1 MRIGILGGTFNPIHI
16 GHLVLAE
23 EAKEKLNLEK
33 VIFVP
38 AYIPPHKKGEEI
50 TEADDRLKM
59 VNLAI
64 RGNPSFE
71 VSTFEIDSKN
81 TSYSIQTLREFKK
94 RYGEDTK
101 LFFITGADSLG
112 ELFSWKGLDEIFKLS
127 QFIVANRPGYDVA
140 NLPKEVEVVT
150 ITPLEISSS
159 QIRRKI
165 KEHKSIRY
173 LVPEAVREY
182 ITAKGL
188 YK

>member
-38 AYIPPHKKGEEI
+38 VYIPPHKKDKEI

-59 VNLAI
+59 VSLAI

-71 VSTFEIDSKN
+71 ASTFEIDSKA
-81 TSYSIQTLREFKK
+81 TSYSIETLREFKRK
-94 RYGEDTK
+94 YGEDTK

-127 QFIVANRPGYDVA
+127 QFIVANRPGYDIA
-140 NLPKEVEVVT
+140 NLPKEVEAVT

-165 KEHKSIRY
+165 KEGKSIRY

-182 ITAKGL
+182 ISAKGL